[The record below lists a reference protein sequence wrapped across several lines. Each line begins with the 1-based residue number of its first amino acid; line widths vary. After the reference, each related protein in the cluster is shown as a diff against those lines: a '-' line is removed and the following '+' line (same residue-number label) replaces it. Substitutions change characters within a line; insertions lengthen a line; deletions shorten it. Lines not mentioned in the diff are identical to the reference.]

1 MLEYKT
7 GDILAEETEALV
19 NTVNCVGVMGRG
31 IALQFKNVFPDNFKA
46 YAEACK
52 RQEMQPGRM
61 FVFDTGRLTNPR
73 YIINFPTKRHWRGKS
88 RMEDIEAGLKALQD
102 VIRERNIRSLAV
114 PPLGTGLGGLAWN
127 EVRLRIEEAL
137 GDFDDV
143 RIVIFQ
149 PSGAPA
155 AARIAKQQSTANM
168 TPGRAVLVGLMDR
181 YLNGLLDPFVTLLE
195 VHKLMYFLKVRDEP
209 AVKRLRVVKGLY
221 GPYAENLTHVLREIE
236 GHYIT
241 GYGDGGDEPYKQLE
255 LMPGAVTEA
264 EKILQK
270 HPNTH
275 ARFRRVADLVEGFE
289 SSFGLELLSTVHWV
303 IARESPENLADVI
316 TRVHEWHERKKMFS
330 ARQIKL
336 AANVL
341 AEKGWIELARFVDT
355 NVLL

>member
-1 MLEYKT
+1 MLQYKT
-7 GDILAEETEALV
+7 GDILTEETEALV
-19 NTVNCVGVMGRG
+19 NTVNCVGAMGRG
-31 IALQFKNVFPDNFKA
+31 IALQFKNAFPDNFKA

-52 RQEMQPGRM
+52 RQEVQPGRM

-73 YIINFPTKRHWRGKS
+73 YIVNFPTKRHWLGKS

-114 PPLGTGLGGLAWN
+114 PPLGTGLGGLNWN

-181 YLNGLLDPFVTLLE
+181 YLSGLLDPFVTLLE
-195 VHKLMYFLKVRDEP
+195 IHKLTYFMKISGEP
-209 AVKRLRVVKGLY
+209 AMQRLQVVKGPY
-221 GPYAENLTHVLREIE
+221 GPYATNLTHVLREIE
-236 GHYIT
+236 GYYIT
-241 GYGDGGDEPYKQLE
+241 GYGDGGEPYKQLE
-255 LMPGAVTEA
+255 LVPGAVAEA
-264 EKILQK
+264 ERILQE
-270 HPNTH
+270 HPDTR
-275 ARFRRVADLVEGFE
+275 AQFDRVADLVEGFE

-303 IARESPENLADVI
+303 IARESHRNLTDVI
-316 TRVHEWHERKKMFS
+316 SHVHKWDERKKMFS
-330 ARQIKL
+330 GRQIKL

-341 AEKGWIELARFVDT
+341 AEKGWIEPARFVDT